1 MKKLSITIIAL
12 LISVVT
18 FAQDTI
24 FEHDVKGFEE
34 ISKVRGPNRQHF
46 YQTYMG
52 YGFILGESDG
62 IGSEVKQ
69 GASGSFDFGMRYKLK
84 VCNHYAIGY
93 QINYNTDAYVIK
105 QNDSKTFADTIQN
118 DKERFATQN
127 LGIGVYN
134 RFNFGRRGDYIGNF
148 LDIGAYAD
156 WRFSARHFVK
166 KKLSN
171 GNIERITVSKLNYL
185 NDGNYGAYAQIG
197 YNRYVLYAK
206 YRLSDMFN
214 NSVQYSELPRLTVGF
229 QIGFH
234 K

>member
-12 LISVVT
+12 LITVLS

-24 FEHDVKGFEE
+24 FKQDVSSTCK
-34 ISKVRGPNRQHF
+34 ISNRGPNRQNFYHF
-46 YQTYMG
+46 YMG
-52 YGFILGESDG
+52 YGFILGEADG
-62 IGSEVKQ
+62 AGSEINQ
-69 GASGSFDFGMRYKLK
+69 GSSGSFDMGVRYKLK
-84 VCNHYAIGY
+84 ICNHYAIGY
-93 QINYNTDAYVIK
+93 QINYNTDTYVIK
-105 QNDSKTFADTIQN
+105 QNGSKTFTDTIQH

-134 RFNFGRRGDYIGNF
+134 RFNFGRRGNYVGNF

-156 WRFSARHFVK
+156 WRFSAQHFMK
-166 KKLSN
+166 DELPN
-171 GNIERITVSKLNYL
+171 GNIVRTSVNGLNFM